1 MLAPCNSGAQRAYGG
16 NEMLGFVGAM
26 MSNGSAGI
34 AAAGL
39 PIPDGAC
46 KASMTALHRS
56 PGRGDS
62 LATAVWHARDA
73 LADGGPAEYV
83 AWCAL
88 TAYGAG

>member
-1 MLAPCNSGAQRAYGG
+1 VLAPCNSGAQRAYGG